1 MRNMVAVLWCNGEI
15 PSDNLV
21 KKVVIE
27 GNRIFGVDGG
37 AEKALSMG
45 IEVEKVL
52 GDLDSIN
59 LDKWEKKIEYL
70 PNQDVSDFGK
80 SIKYLVNKGFTKVEV
95 IGIDGGSPE
104 HLLGIWGVLSEIKDD
119 IEIILHHENRT
130 TYRIHPNHGVAEK
143 FIEKDK
149 KFSIFALTHCKNVH
163 LSGAQWNI
171 EGEEL
176 SLSSRGLHN
185 LGIGENICIKA
196 DGIIVLIV

>member
-15 PSDNLV
+15 PSDDLV

-27 GNRIFGVDGG
+27 DSRIFGVDGG

-45 IEVEKVL
+45 VQVEKVL

-59 LDKWEKKIEYL
+59 LDKWKKKIEYL
-70 PNQDVSDFGK
+70 PNQNISDFGK
-80 SIKYLVNKGFTKVEV
+80 SVKYLVDEGFTKVDV

-130 TYRIHPNHGVAEK
+130 SYRIHPNNGVTEK
-143 FIEKDK
+143 FIERNK
-149 KFSIFALTHCKNVH
+149 KFSIFALTHCENVH

-171 EGEEL
+171 EGEKL

-185 LGIGENICIKA
+185 LGIGEKVRIEA

>member
-15 PSDNLV
+15 PSEDLV

-37 AEKALSMG
+37 AEKTLSMG

-70 PNQDVSDFGK
+70 PNQDISDFGK
-80 SIKYLVNKGFTKVEV
+80 PIKYLVNKGFTKVEV

-130 TYRIHPNHGVAEK
+130 SYRIHPNRGVTEK

>member
-1 MRNMVAVLWCNGEI
+1 MGNMAAVLWCNGEI
-15 PSDNLV
+15 PSDDLV

-27 GNRIFGVDGG
+27 DSRIFGVDGG

-45 IEVEKVL
+45 VQVEKVL

-59 LDKWEKKIEYL
+59 LDNWKKKIEYL
-70 PNQDVSDFGK
+70 PNQNISDFGK
-80 SIKYLVNKGFTKVEV
+80 SVKYLVDEGFTKVDV

-104 HLLGIWGVLSEIKDD
+104 HLLGIWGVLSEIEDD

-130 TYRIHPNHGVAEK
+130 SYRIHPNNGVTEK
-143 FIEKDK
+143 FIERDK
-149 KFSIFALTHCKNVH
+149 KFSIFALTHCENVH

-171 EGEEL
+171 EGEKL

-185 LGIGENICIKA
+185 LGIGEKVRIEA